1 MKLIYST
8 LQVFFVLD
16 FFKFSVPLCI
26 MSYQLFLCLI
36 FSEVPSVMG
45 TSFFFQV
52 TSGIGSPKQIT
63 LNSRGLEDSKT
74 SNWGL
79 RPTVIL
85 GGDLVNILVL
95 GSCDINDRDR
105 VNGGLKFGFCCCCCT
120 PNLLIFVLGLSI
132 GRIVDVGC
140 GIRPV

>member
-1 MKLIYST
+1 M
-8 LQVFFVLD
+8 
-16 FFKFSVPLCI
+16 
-26 MSYQLFLCLI
+26 
-36 FSEVPSVMG
+36 
-45 TSFFFQV
+45 
-52 TSGIGSPKQIT
+52 
-63 LNSRGLEDSKT
+63 
-74 SNWGL
+74 
-79 RPTVIL
+79 IL

-105 VNGGLKFGFCCCCCT
+105 VNGDLKFGFCCCCCT